1 MRYMGRY
8 GAYGLMSCH
17 MVHDGDG
24 SWLSVMAMVHEVRCM
39 VHSAW
44 CMVHGAWGKVHGVGC
59 MMMVVMMV
67 VHSAGRWCM
76 VHEVRCMALGH
87 GA

>member
-1 MRYMGRY
+1 MRYMERY

-39 VHSAW
+39 LGDGAW
-44 CMVHGAWGKVHGVGC
+44 CTVHGDGAQCMVVGDGADARCIGVGC
-59 MMMVVMMV
+59 M
-67 VHSAGRWCM
+67 
-76 VHEVRCMALGH
+76 LGEK
-87 GA
+87 G

>member
-1 MRYMGRY
+1 MGGSHRVMGSY

-39 VHSAW
+39 AFGDGDGAWCMAFGDGAW
-44 CMVHGAWGKVHGVGC
+44 CMVHGAWC
-59 MMMVVMMV
+59 M
-67 VHSAGRWCM
+67 G
-76 VHEVRCMALGH
+76 
-87 GA
+87 